1 MNTGIIQFPEAWSEG
16 WRMAL
21 ADAQTGAG
29 TLICDGSQEALDKAA
44 GYRAGREY
52 AQGCQPDREAG
63 S

>member
-1 MNTGIIQFPEAWSEG
+1 
-16 WRMAL
+16 MAL